1 MATNKRV
8 KSDPAFRAAIAR
20 VEPALAGWRQQ
31 RKTRDPIPEALW
43 RRMAMLAGRYGLS
56 PVAQAL
62 KVNYTGLKR
71 HLAASVA
78 YQAEPVRGVAG
89 GSSFVELPL
98 SGWPVASQWVLELE
112 DGSGCKLTLRTTA
125 LGDSAAA
132 MAIAQGLWSHR
143 A

>member
-1 MATNKRV
+1 
-8 KSDPAFRAAIAR
+8 
-20 VEPALAGWRQQ
+20 
-31 RKTRDPIPEALW
+31 
-43 RRMAMLAGRYGLS
+43 MLAGRYGLS

>member
-1 MATNKRV
+1 
-8 KSDPAFRAAIAR
+8 
-20 VEPALAGWRQQ
+20 
-31 RKTRDPIPEALW
+31 
-43 RRMAMLAGRYGLS
+43 MLAGRYGLS

-78 YQAEPVRGVAG
+78 CQAEPVRGVAG
-89 GSSFVELPL
+89 GSSFVEVPL
-98 SGWPVASQWVLELE
+98 GGWPAPSQWVLELE
-112 DGSGCKLTLRTTA
+112 DGTGCKLTLRTG

-132 MAIAQGLWSHR
+132 MAIAQELWMHR